1 MISPKYRI
9 KYCLKQLL
17 KCLYLTISIKTSM
30 LYCEVEK
37 KTSSDLYNKIQSKYK
52 KYTYIKSTHIC
63 LYSHRNY
70 LDSKKLFLKNQME
83 PIFPLHTFFIYI
95 YISTP
100 RCITFTHTYTH
111 KYTQSL
117 KTKGLNK
124 DLNYSALFYGN

>member
-1 MISPKYRI
+1 
-9 KYCLKQLL
+9 
-17 KCLYLTISIKTSM
+17 M

-95 YISTP
+95 Y
-100 RCITFTHTYTH
+100 TFQHRDVLLLLTHTHTNTPSH
-111 KYTQSL
+111 
-117 KTKGLNK
+117 
-124 DLNYSALFYGN
+124 